1 LHHCCRMKPVLV
13 LPKHN
18 YLCSI
23 MPASSWFLVSTC
35 FSLGNLAHNATR
47 LSLSNE
53 PFLLNKVICFPVF
66 MMYLHFCCH
75 FMQITH

>member
-1 LHHCCRMKPVLV
+1 MGEASLKED
-13 LPKHN
+13 LPNWKN
-18 YLCSI
+18 EADPIISFCLIMSI
-23 MPASSWFLVSTC
+23 LTC
-35 FSLGNLAHNATR
+35 FSLVGNLAYNATS

-53 PFLLNKVICFPVF
+53 PFLLNEIICFPVF